1 MCRKLLGEIPAIES
15 TEEIIRKLDKIS
27 RFCEMEIG
35 VAVSNA
41 NKGQLAK
48 VVLHSSCF

>member
-1 MCRKLLGEIPAIES
+1 MCRKLLGELGTDQIE
-15 TEEIIRKLDKIS
+15 TLMEKMDEIS